1 MDTKGYILI
10 FQLYMIYL
18 FIYFCC
24 WLLLRKSTYTMKLS
38 MCRMYVTTNK
48 FFRINSTKPS

>member
-1 MDTKGYILI
+1 MDTKSYILT

-24 WLLLRKSTYTMKLS
+24 CWLLLRKSTYTIKLS
-38 MCRMYVTTNK
+38 MCMDVCDN
-48 FFRINSTKPS
+48 